1 MCANAT
7 IDYIAA
13 YFPYK
18 IFNKITERPTYDS
31 LKTFKIMVKANASS
45 VISNLGGAQHGHL
58 GLVIPDAEYDG
69 IKGYTYNKL
78 SHPGDLKIGKNTP
91 LYEAIIMRELQ
102 NKKLNLFRETAA
114 IESTIKSQ
122 IVAAFISKGS
132 KIARQKQ

>member
-1 MCANAT
+1 
-7 IDYIAA
+7 
-13 YFPYK
+13 
-18 IFNKITERPTYDS
+18 
-31 LKTFKIMVKANASS
+31 MVKANASS

-102 NKKLNLFRETAA
+102 IKKLNLFREAA
-114 IESTIKSQ
+114 SIETTTKSQ
-122 IVAAFISKGS
+122 IVAAINSIYLKELKNSTTETIEETISQ
-132 KIARQKQ
+132 ILMHLFQQYR